1 MYVVIDAMSSKVVE
15 IIREYVLQ
23 TLAQQGSIP
32 YRITQKQFRAATDSV
47 VQCLESASMN
57 RDASPRVVQRE
68 ATMLALQSI
77 PRAIADASV
86 QLDDGP
92 SPPPTGSADTQPAED
107 ETSIDDLV
115 QRELARRQEQDAA
128 MGVTP
133 PTQPAS
139 ENPPNTREQD
149 TSYSLPP
156 MEMPI
161 LPSPQPASQ
170 LDTLPPQPASQP
182 EAPPQQK
189 DMPPPPRLVRQA
201 PSRSLLGSQPASQ
214 HHTTPSHTVAIPHNP
229 EESSPIR
236 IRYTPSQPVTQM
248 DRVVM
253 PIWVRGED
261 TPFVVC
267 SVAGTD
273 IYLFPAAYDP
283 RILIPRPHSIPAH
296 STSSEM
302 MFTFRTPDGELIGT
316 DFTRTDTIE
325 ISSNTVQYIDESQST
340 QSGILKSLSGIRV
353 KFRDDDEYRQRVYP
367 VDDTGL
373 KVVVPSPENEA
384 PIESAIGNLRS
395 PWAISVFITY

>member
-1 MYVVIDAMSSKVVE
+1 MYVVIDSMSSKVVE

-32 YRITQKQFRAATDSV
+32 YRITQTQFRAATDSV
-47 VQCLESASMN
+47 IQCLESASRN

-68 ATMLALQSI
+68 ATMLALQTI

-139 ENPPNTREQD
+139 EAPPNTREQD

-156 MEMPI
+156 REMPI
-161 LPSPQPASQ
+161 LS
-170 LDTLPPQPASQP
+170 PPQPASQP
-182 EAPPQQK
+182 AVHLPSQPEM
-189 DMPPPPRLVRQA
+189 DVPPPRLARQ
-201 PSRSLLGSQPASQ
+201 SSSLSPLSTQPVSHPASQ
-214 HHTTPSHTVAIPHNP
+214 PHPTPTHTVAIPHNP
-229 EESSPIR
+229 EEASPIR

-261 TPFVVC
+261 TPFVIC

-283 RILIPRPHSIPAH
+283 RILLPRPHRFPEH
-296 STSSEM
+296 TSSNELV
-302 MFTFRTPDGELIGT
+302 FTFRTPDGELIGT
-316 DFTRTDTIE
+316 DFSRTEYIQVTP
-325 ISSNTVQYIDESQST
+325 NTVQYIDNPYSYQT
-340 QSGILKSLSGIRV
+340 GILKSLSGVRV
-353 KFRDDDEYRQRVYP
+353 KFRDDDEYRQRVYT
-367 VDDTGL
+367 VDDTEM
-373 KVVVPSPENEA
+373 KIVVPPPENEA
-384 PIESAIGNLRS
+384 PVESAIGNLRS
-395 PWAISVFITY
+395 PWAISIFMTY